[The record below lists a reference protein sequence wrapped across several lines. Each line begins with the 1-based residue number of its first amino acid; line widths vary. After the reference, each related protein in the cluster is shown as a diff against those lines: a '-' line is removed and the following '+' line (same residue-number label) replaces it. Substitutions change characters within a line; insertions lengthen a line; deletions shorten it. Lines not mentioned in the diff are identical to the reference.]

1 MIGAEEFRVF
11 YDAAFGRLV
20 GQLFLITGDQHE
32 AEEVVQEA
40 LARAAARWSR
50 LQGYD
55 VPEAWVRRVA
65 MNLAASRARQARR
78 RLAILARLRP
88 AAQVPPA
95 SVEALAL
102 AEALR
107 TLPMR
112 QRRAIVL
119 HHLIG
124 MPVQQVATTMGVPAG
139 TVKTWLGRGR
149 RALAVRLGESEEV
162 WTRHD

>member
-1 MIGAEEFRVF
+1 VTGAEEFRVF

-40 LARAAARWSR
+40 FARAAARWSR
-50 LQGYD
+50 LQDYD
-55 VPEAWVRRVA
+55 APEAWVRRVA

-95 SVEALAL
+95 SDEALAL

-149 RALAVRLGESEEV
+149 RALAVRLGDPEEV